1 MADEKPPGDGTIWGE
16 VLDQLTDALDQ
27 ANLTDG
33 SMRNVVVDGVRDA
46 LSALTGMGFPLEPDS
61 ESAPRS
67 EEGPDI
73 TVVEGGRTE
82 DTPASDAARPD
93 LRVADPID
101 KAESDAAAAGVD
113 EASGD
118 DKGSHDG
125 PMDDKSTWVRVLTS
139 GQMEDA
145 MQGILGDRFDLKG
158 GFPSGQV
165 AGLSSAVPPGEIAV
179 GARQGAKELQTL
191 FRGET
196 ARAYRV
202 KCSEGD
208 LRVIADGLPVESL
221 SKGQSLD
228 VEAKLIQA
236 ACEAEQSASGEYWRV

>member
-46 LSALTGMGFPLEPDS
+46 LSALTGMGFPLDPDS

-67 EEGPDI
+67 DEGPDI

-82 DTPASDAARPD
+82 DTPASDVARPD
-93 LRVADPID
+93 LRVADPIED
-101 KAESDAAAAGVD
+101 SDAKTTAD
-113 EASGD
+113 DSGD
-118 DKGSHDG
+118 TSSDDESGHEESSA
-125 PMDDKSTWVRVLTS
+125 DKSTWVRVLTS

-158 GFPSGQV
+158 GFPLPQG
-165 AGLSSAVPPGEIAV
+165 AGVSSSIPPGEIVV
-179 GARQGAKELQTL
+179 GAGQGAKELQTL

-202 KCSEGD
+202 KCSAGD

-228 VEAKLIQA
+228 IEAKLIQA